1 MYGSWKILGKQKNC
15 KKIIFSC
22 LVLLW
27 KIWKKVKYNSILKRK
42 NGIKIFKIM
51 KIFKLCL
58 IPEKYQGKKKNDKK
72 NNFVMFGFTMENA
85 NES

>member
-1 MYGSWKILGKQKNC
+1 
-15 KKIIFSC
+15 
-22 LVLLW
+22 
-27 KIWKKVKYNSILKRK
+27 
-42 NGIKIFKIM
+42 M